1 MSPFRMA
8 AAACASCRWYNATS
22 IPATFCRAELSGK
35 RYVFGG
41 VGTGAKRARYR
52 CKICDRL
59 TSVVFTLR
67 MAIPVDLR
75 IKKTYRA
82 LFDAF
87 TELLEEHRFEDL
99 TVAMLCDRAMIRR
112 TTFYKHF
119 RDKNDYFAFYI
130 DELMSGLPQKR
141 AGEGGTVSAD
151 DVRVLR
157 HEVFTDAMDL
167 ILAHEQL
174 MDNIL
179 ASSMSGMLTSMI
191 CDRIARSIRERVM
204 SALDEDALA
213 PVPLDTTAESVAGGI
228 IRLFTMWWESGH
240 DLERRSEMADV
251 VDALFERTMTPVHR

>member
-1 MSPFRMA
+1 M
-8 AAACASCRWYNATS
+8 
-22 IPATFCRAELSGK
+22 
-35 RYVFGG
+35 
-41 VGTGAKRARYR
+41 
-52 CKICDRL
+52 
-59 TSVVFTLR
+59 
-67 MAIPVDLR
+67 DLR

-82 LFDAF
+82 LFTAF

-141 AGEGGTVSAD
+141 DDADGAEGVG
-151 DVRVLR
+151 DVRTLR
-157 HEVFTDAMDL
+157 HEVFDDAMNM

-179 ASSMSGMLTSMI
+179 ASSMSGMLTGMI

-213 PVPLDTTAESVAGGI
+213 PVSLETTSEFVAGGI
-228 IRLFTMWWESGH
+228 IRLFTKWWESGH
-240 DLERRSEMADV
+240 DLERQPEIADV
-251 VDALFERTMTPVHR
+251 VDALFERTMTPVTH

>member
-1 MSPFRMA
+1 
-8 AAACASCRWYNATS
+8 
-22 IPATFCRAELSGK
+22 
-35 RYVFGG
+35 
-41 VGTGAKRARYR
+41 
-52 CKICDRL
+52 
-59 TSVVFTLR
+59 

-141 AGEGGTVSAD
+141 AGEGGAVSAD

-213 PVPLDTTAESVAGGI
+213 PVSLDTTAEFVAGGI

-251 VDALFERTMTPVHR
+251 VDALFERTMTPVHH

>member
-1 MSPFRMA
+1 M
-8 AAACASCRWYNATS
+8 
-22 IPATFCRAELSGK
+22 
-35 RYVFGG
+35 
-41 VGTGAKRARYR
+41 
-52 CKICDRL
+52 
-59 TSVVFTLR
+59 
-67 MAIPVDLR
+67 DLR

-82 LFDAF
+82 LFSAF
-87 TELLEEHRFEDL
+87 TELLEEYRFEDL

-119 RDKNDYFAFYI
+119 RDKNDYFAFYV

-141 AGEGGTVSAD
+141 DDADGTGGAG
-151 DVRVLR
+151 DVRALR
-157 HEVFTDAMDL
+157 HEVFDDAMNM

-213 PVPLDTTAESVAGGI
+213 PVSLETTSEFIAGGI
-228 IRLFTMWWESGH
+228 IRLFTKWWESGH
-240 DLERRSEMADV
+240 NLERRTEIADV
-251 VDALFERTMTPVHR
+251 VDALFERTMTPVNH

>member
-1 MSPFRMA
+1 M
-8 AAACASCRWYNATS
+8 
-22 IPATFCRAELSGK
+22 
-35 RYVFGG
+35 
-41 VGTGAKRARYR
+41 
-52 CKICDRL
+52 
-59 TSVVFTLR
+59 
-67 MAIPVDLR
+67 DLR

-82 LFDAF
+82 LFEAF
-87 TELLEEHRFEDL
+87 TELLEEHRFEDV

-141 AGEGGTVSAD
+141 ADADGAEGAE
-151 DVRVLR
+151 DVRALR
-157 HEVFTDAMDL
+157 HEVFADAMDL

-191 CDRIARSIRERVM
+191 CDRIARSIRGRVM

-213 PVPLDTTAESVAGGI
+213 PVSLETTSEFVAGGI
-228 IRLFTMWWESGH
+228 IRLFTMW
-240 DLERRSEMADV
+240 
-251 VDALFERTMTPVHR
+251 

>member
-1 MSPFRMA
+1 MQM
-8 AAACASCRWYNATS
+8 
-22 IPATFCRAELSGK
+22 
-35 RYVFGG
+35 
-41 VGTGAKRARYR
+41 
-52 CKICDRL
+52 
-59 TSVVFTLR
+59 
-67 MAIPVDLR
+67 DLR

-99 TVAMLCDRAMIRR
+99 KVAMLCERAMIRR

-119 RDKNDYFAFYI
+119 RDKNDYFAFYV

-141 AGEGGTVSAD
+141 TGKENAVSAD

-157 HEVFTDAMDL
+157 HEVFADAMDM

-179 ASSMSGMLTSMI
+179 ASSMSGMLTNVI

-204 SALDEDALA
+204 NVLAEDALA
-213 PVPLDTTAESVAGGI
+213 PVSLETTSEFVAGGI
-228 IRLFTMWWESGH
+228 IRLFTIWWESGH
-240 DLERRSEMADV
+240 DLERRPEIADV
-251 VDALFERTMTPVHR
+251 VDALFERTMTPVNH

>member
-1 MSPFRMA
+1 
-8 AAACASCRWYNATS
+8 
-22 IPATFCRAELSGK
+22 
-35 RYVFGG
+35 
-41 VGTGAKRARYR
+41 
-52 CKICDRL
+52 
-59 TSVVFTLR
+59 

-87 TELLEEHRFEDL
+87 TELLEEHHFEDL

-179 ASSMSGMLTSMI
+179 ASSMSGILTSMI
-191 CDRIARSIRERVM
+191 CDRIARSIRECVM

-213 PVPLDTTAESVAGGI
+213 PVSLDTTAEFVAGGI

-240 DLERRSEMADV
+240 DLERRSEIADV
-251 VDALFERTMTPVHR
+251 VDALFERTMTPVHH

>member
-1 MSPFRMA
+1 M
-8 AAACASCRWYNATS
+8 
-22 IPATFCRAELSGK
+22 
-35 RYVFGG
+35 
-41 VGTGAKRARYR
+41 
-52 CKICDRL
+52 
-59 TSVVFTLR
+59 
-67 MAIPVDLR
+67 DLR

-141 AGEGGTVSAD
+141 AGEGGTASAD

-179 ASSMSGMLTSMI
+179 ASNMSGMLTSMI
-191 CDRIARSIRERVM
+191 CDRIARSVRERVM
-204 SALDEDALA
+204 SALDEGALA
-213 PVPLDTTAESVAGGI
+213 PVSLDTTAEFVAGGI
-228 IRLFTMWWESGH
+228 IRLFTIWWESGH
-240 DLERRSEMADV
+240 DLERRPEIAGV
-251 VDALFERTMTPVHR
+251 VDALFERTMTPVHH

>member
-1 MSPFRMA
+1 M
-8 AAACASCRWYNATS
+8 
-22 IPATFCRAELSGK
+22 
-35 RYVFGG
+35 
-41 VGTGAKRARYR
+41 
-52 CKICDRL
+52 
-59 TSVVFTLR
+59 
-67 MAIPVDLR
+67 DLR

-141 AGEGGTVSAD
+141 AGEGGAASAD

-213 PVPLDTTAESVAGGI
+213 PVSLDTTAEFVAGGI

-240 DLERRSEMADV
+240 DLERRSEIADV
-251 VDALFERTMTPVHR
+251 VDALFERTMTPVHH

>member
-1 MSPFRMA
+1 
-8 AAACASCRWYNATS
+8 
-22 IPATFCRAELSGK
+22 
-35 RYVFGG
+35 
-41 VGTGAKRARYR
+41 
-52 CKICDRL
+52 
-59 TSVVFTLR
+59 

-213 PVPLDTTAESVAGGI
+213 PVPLDTTAEFVAGGI
-228 IRLFTMWWESGH
+228 SRLFTMWWESGH

>member
-1 MSPFRMA
+1 M
-8 AAACASCRWYNATS
+8 
-22 IPATFCRAELSGK
+22 
-35 RYVFGG
+35 
-41 VGTGAKRARYR
+41 
-52 CKICDRL
+52 
-59 TSVVFTLR
+59 
-67 MAIPVDLR
+67 DLR

-82 LFDAF
+82 LFTAF

-141 AGEGGTVSAD
+141 AAEGGTVSAD

-157 HEVFTDAMDL
+157 HEVFTDAMDM

-213 PVPLDTTAESVAGGI
+213 PVSLETTSEFVAGGI

-240 DLERRSEMADV
+240 DLERQPEIADV
-251 VDALFERTMTPVHR
+251 VDALFERTMTPVKH

>member
-1 MSPFRMA
+1 M
-8 AAACASCRWYNATS
+8 
-22 IPATFCRAELSGK
+22 
-35 RYVFGG
+35 
-41 VGTGAKRARYR
+41 
-52 CKICDRL
+52 
-59 TSVVFTLR
+59 
-67 MAIPVDLR
+67 DLR

-82 LFDAF
+82 LFEAF
-87 TELLEEHRFEDL
+87 TELLEEHRFEDV

-141 AGEGGTVSAD
+141 ADADGAEGTE
-151 DVRVLR
+151 DVRALR
-157 HEVFTDAMDL
+157 HEVFADAMNL

-191 CDRIARSIRERVM
+191 CDRIARSIRGRVM

-213 PVPLDTTAESVAGGI
+213 PVSLDTTAEFVAGGI

>member
-1 MSPFRMA
+1 M
-8 AAACASCRWYNATS
+8 
-22 IPATFCRAELSGK
+22 
-35 RYVFGG
+35 
-41 VGTGAKRARYR
+41 
-52 CKICDRL
+52 
-59 TSVVFTLR
+59 
-67 MAIPVDLR
+67 DLR

-82 LFDAF
+82 LFTAF

-141 AGEGGTVSAD
+141 AAEGGTVSAD

-157 HEVFTDAMDL
+157 HEVFTDAMNM

-213 PVPLDTTAESVAGGI
+213 PVSLEMTSEFVAGGI

-240 DLERRSEMADV
+240 DLERQPEIADV
-251 VDALFERTMTPVHR
+251 VDALFERTMTPVKH